1 MYSINRGTVAESSL
15 NESLLNE
22 RSDTLLTQ
30 KIQRNTSK
38 KDPLARSA
46 TTSSKVPLNDP
57 SLKNTRFHEQTD
69 LRTVLDNFLSQPTQ
83 FKYNKDH
90 TKIFVISQTIEPP
103 KDNSTQ
109 DKKITSKLEVY
120 DLPEFKLKESSNLPD
135 I

>member
-46 TTSSKVPLNDP
+46 TTANKVDP
-57 SLKNTRFHEQTD
+57 FKNTRFDEQTD
-69 LRTVLDNFLSQPTQ
+69 LRTVLNNFLSQPTQ

-90 TKIFVISQTIEPP
+90 TKIFVISQTI
-103 KDNSTQ
+103 DQ
-109 DKKITSKLEVY
+109 Q
-120 DLPEFKLKESSNLPD
+120 
-135 I
+135 

>member
-46 TTSSKVPLNDP
+46 TTANKVPLNDP
-57 SLKNTRFHEQTD
+57 FKNTKLDELAD

-83 FKYNKDH
+83 FKCNKDH
-90 TKIFVISQTIEPP
+90 TKIFVISQTIEQP
-103 KDNSTQ
+103 KDTSTQ

-120 DLPEFKLKESSNLPD
+120 DLPEFKLKESSDLPV